1 MTNPS
6 RAGRGQGNGGKAYR
20 ESSFWDAIEK
30 KKKEEEKKPSQE
42 GFLMPIIQ
50 VYNNHKAMDGIR

>member
-20 ESSFWDAIEK
+20 EPSFWDAIEK
-30 KKKEEEKKPSQE
+30 KKKEEEKKPS
-42 GFLMPIIQ
+42 
-50 VYNNHKAMDGIR
+50 